1 MNKDFLFSYQ
11 THTSRAAS
19 TMMQPEGSLISVP
32 LPPINMFAA
41 VEISSPVLVQGHLVK
56 REENQMPLREI
67 MWCERPEEN
76 AINCVALN
84 NRCS

>member
-1 MNKDFLFSYQ
+1 
-11 THTSRAAS
+11 
-19 TMMQPEGSLISVP
+19 
-32 LPPINMFAA
+32 MFAA

-56 REENQMPLREI
+56 REENQMPLRGI

-84 NRCS
+84 NP